1 MSESYNL
8 EFSVA
13 HGSTLIKSKK
23 TDDLRKYIKQFFFK
37 YLTQIFFFDG
47 NSFRL
52 YELEQ
57 AQKMIPKDW
66 EVASAK
72 ANEET
77 QKFIKETISFKNYLK
92 DSDFMENEYTPT
104 IDFNQDRIFKKKIIL
119 SGQKIKRNFL
129 NMAKPMNEKVS
140 TIKSKRT
147 EQTLSDLTLVYDHI
161 NDVLCSS
168 DKVMYEY
175 VLNFISAT
183 FGGRKLR
190 KALILQ
196 SIERTGKGQIIN
208 GLLKEILGDRM
219 FKTNSVESIM
229 KYNKN
234 FEGCS
239 LINFDELPHCDN
251 YKGLQDIL
259 KGLITEPTFTCR
271 DMYSSGYDQVN
282 TFNIII
288 TSNNDSI
295 GLSQNNNSRYVVLD
309 ISEHR
314 IGDTSYFEKLTK
326 AINSIDVKRAF
337 YEDMMDRY
345 ESLSNW
351 SEDVIPDS
359 ESRKTK
365 IIEALPCIYKF
376 IKEEYILKSF
386 DLNMKTNDFLE
397 FYKEKSKDK
406 TSVNKIGRF
415 LAKLEIKPVKMS
427 NNAGYK
433 YIKTSKELLDTF
445 QKLNFMDDTVDLI
458 NTDDDSHHDNIYKT
472 KYEEAMKRIQAL
484 EKQLNCQYIKEEPDF
499 LNPKEEEQ
507 EVVNDLDVIV
517 DFMLS

>member
-1 MSESYNL
+1 
-8 EFSVA
+8 
-13 HGSTLIKSKK
+13 
-23 TDDLRKYIKQFFFK
+23 
-37 YLTQIFFFDG
+37 
-47 NSFRL
+47 
-52 YELEQ
+52 
-57 AQKMIPKDW
+57 
-66 EVASAK
+66 
-72 ANEET
+72 
-77 QKFIKETISFKNYLK
+77 
-92 DSDFMENEYTPT
+92 
-104 IDFNQDRIFKKKIIL
+104 
-119 SGQKIKRNFL
+119 
-129 NMAKPMNEKVS
+129 
-140 TIKSKRT
+140 
-147 EQTLSDLTLVYDHI
+147 
-161 NDVLCSS
+161 
-168 DKVMYEY
+168 
-175 VLNFISAT
+175 
-183 FGGRKLR
+183 
-190 KALILQ
+190 
-196 SIERTGKGQIIN
+196 
-208 GLLKEILGDRM
+208 
-219 FKTNSVESIM
+219 M

-326 AINSIDVKRAF
+326 AINSIEVKRAF

-345 ESLSNW
+345 ESLSHW

-376 IKEEYILKSF
+376 IKEEYILKSI

-458 NTDDDSHHDNIYKT
+458 NNDDDSHHDNIYKT
-472 KYEEAMKRIQAL
+472 KYEEAMKRIQVL
-484 EKQLNCQYIKEEPDF
+484 EKQLNCQYVKEEPEF
-499 LNPKEEEQ
+499 VNPKEEEQ